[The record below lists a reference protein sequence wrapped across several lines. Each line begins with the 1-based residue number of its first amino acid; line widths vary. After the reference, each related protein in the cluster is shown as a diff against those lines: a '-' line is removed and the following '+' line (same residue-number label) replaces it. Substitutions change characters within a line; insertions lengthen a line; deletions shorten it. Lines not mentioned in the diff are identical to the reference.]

1 MCVPCKIKVF
11 QTETS
16 VGGRKWSLLSN
27 GCADCAIVI
36 FRIFTGLR
44 KQHIIYT
51 MKAKFYI
58 AIALAAV
65 LLAASCSSGS
75 DSESGTSTST
85 PETIA
90 DTTAAV
96 PSETA
101 TTTSA
106 PSGNVEE
113 ETSLVVPFT
122 AANGSGTV
130 TVSGDGS
137 PVVAWVGGLPG
148 EVSLDLVDADVGD
161 VVSVVEEL
169 VSFWFF
175 QDDDSGDVP
184 PSIYVSASGDITDS
198 VGTRYVVEAQGLP
211 PAPVAE
217 TTTTTSSTSTTTST
231 TSSIPETSEPSS
243 AATSSTTTSTS
254 STTTTTTAVVESPVV
269 LQVQVLNGSGVAGAA
284 GRMTDKLSQAGYV
297 VLSPENAPQRYSS
310 SAVYFAE
317 GWQDKAEEI
326 LRAAEID
333 EIEAP
338 TAMPQQFAS
347 EEAAVVVLLGTDT
360 APAVAR
366 EQAGLRPRQR
376 NDVQLPLPDSVPRDR
391 YVPGLAA
398 VNMYTEQN
406 ESNPASAGQ
415 LVDLALFLGR
425 VGYCH
430 PYFGGDAGR
439 CQQDISLQ
447 DAYQAI
453 EDVLGQ
459 LGFTPQNV
467 CGAPAGYSFTD
478 LLKPTRE
485 WNETFKN
492 YSGDAI
498 FTTERLLELH
508 GGERINPEA
517 NLEFYIQQAVQ
528 TAHDA
533 LSLPELSAETE
544 AMQLVLCGAFLTP
557 SGEVPEMANS
567 LWYANLT
574 PGIQPRESLLSQGTY
589 HVKEISR
596 NGNFAYL
603 VVCHPTIGAR
613 FVLLHWREAGYRA
626 EIVEDIRTSGC
637 QSAFEE
643 YDSFFAGTAPSGSG
657 SYFTE
662 DTISFSFGERVFSAD
677 NLLGFPRS

>member
-1 MCVPCKIKVF
+1 MLLP
-11 QTETS
+11 
-16 VGGRKWSLLSN
+16 GAPGLLSS
-27 GCADCAIVI
+27 GGTFVVSIDVLVVVWLYSE
-36 FRIFTGLR
+36 FFTGLR

-51 MKAKFYI
+51 MKTKFYI
-58 AIALAAV
+58 AIALSAA

-75 DSESGTSTST
+75 DSESGTSTSA

-96 PSETA
+96 LSETA

-130 TVSGDGS
+130 AVFGDGS
-137 PVVAWVGGLPG
+137 PVVAWFGGLPG
-148 EVSLDLVDADVGD
+148 EVSLDLADADVSD
-161 VVSVVEEL
+161 AASVVEEL

-184 PSIYVSASGDITDS
+184 PNIYVSASGDISDS

-217 TTTTTSSTSTTTST
+217 TTTTTSSTSTTS
-231 TSSIPETSEPSS
+231 TSSVPGTSEPPS
-243 AATSSTTTSTS
+243 ATTSSTTTTTS
-254 STTTTTTAVVESPVV
+254 STTTTTTVVESPVV

-284 GRMTDKLSQAGYV
+284 GRMTDKLSEAGYV

-310 SAVYFAE
+310 SAVYYQE
-317 GWQDKAEEI
+317 GWKDRAEEI
-326 LRAAEID
+326 LQAADIEEID
-333 EIEAP
+333 AP

-347 EEAAVVVLLGTDT
+347 EDAAVIVLLGTDT

-376 NDVQLPLPDSVPRDR
+376 NDVRLPLADSVPRDR
-391 YVPGLAA
+391 YVPGLSDIQIFSRINDEGSDSMKAKLDELKLF
-398 VNMYTEQN
+398 VRY
-406 ESNPASAGQ
+406 AGQ
-415 LVDLALFLGR
+415 YSPDGT
-425 VGYCH
+425 
-430 PYFGGDAGR
+430 FGIFPNERDTAGTL
-439 CQQDISLQ
+439 QQTWQL
-447 DAYQAI
+447 I
-453 EDVLGQ
+453 EDTL
-459 LGFTPQNV
+459 LWMGFTPQNV

-478 LLKPTRE
+478 LLQPTRE
-485 WNETFKN
+485 WNASTRT

-498 FTTERLLELH
+498 FTTDRLIELH
-508 GGERINPEA
+508 GGERINPES
-517 NLEFYIQQAVQ
+517 NLEFYIREAVQ

-533 LSLPELSAETE
+533 LRLPELSAETE
-544 AMQLVLCGAFLTP
+544 AMQLILCRALLAP
-557 SGEVPEMANS
+557 SGEVPELANS

-596 NGNFAYL
+596 NGNWVGLY
-603 VVCHPTIGAR
+603 VCHPTEGAR
-613 FVLLHWREAGYRA
+613 GIILYWRETGYRA
-626 EIVEDIRTSGC
+626 EVTGSTNYNGC
-637 QSAFEE
+637 QTAFEE
-643 YDSFFAGTAPSGSG
+643 YDYWGDIGS
-657 SYFTE
+657 E
-662 DTISFSFGERVFSAD
+662 DTIKFSFGERVFFASD
-677 NLLGFPRS
+677 LLEFPRG

>member
-1 MCVPCKIKVF
+1 M
-11 QTETS
+11 
-16 VGGRKWSLLSN
+16 
-27 GCADCAIVI
+27 
-36 FRIFTGLR
+36 
-44 KQHIIYT
+44 YT
-51 MKAKFYI
+51 MKTKFYI
-58 AIALAAV
+58 AIALSAV

-75 DSESGTSTST
+75 DSESGTSTSA
-85 PETIA
+85 PETIS

-106 PSGNVEE
+106 LSGNAED
-113 ETSLVVPFT
+113 ETSVVVPFT
-122 AANGSGTV
+122 VANGGGTV
-130 TVSGDGS
+130 AVSGDGS
-137 PVVAWVGGLPG
+137 PVVAWFGGLPG
-148 EVSLDLVDADVGD
+148 EVSLDLADADVSD
-161 VVSVVEEL
+161 AVSVVEEL

-184 PSIYVSASGDITDS
+184 PSVYVSASGDISDS

-217 TTTTTSSTSTTTST
+217 TTTTTSSTSTTPTT
-231 TSSIPETSEPSS
+231 TSSVPETSEPPS
-243 AATSSTTTSTS
+243 AATSSTTTTTSSTTTTTS
-254 STTTTTTAVVESPVV
+254 STTTTTTTVVESPAV

-284 GRMTDKLSQAGYV
+284 GRMTDKLSEAGYV

-310 SAVYFAE
+310 SAVYYQE
-317 GWQDKAEEI
+317 GWKDRAEEI

-333 EIEAP
+333 EIDAP
-338 TAMPQQFAS
+338 TAMPQIFAS
-347 EEAAVVVLLGTDT
+347 EEAAVIVLLGTDT

-366 EQAGLRPRQR
+366 EQASLRPRQR

-398 VNMYTEQN
+398 VNLYTEQN

-498 FTTERLLELH
+498 FTTDRLLELH

-533 LSLPELSAETE
+533 LRITELAAETE
-544 AMQLVLCGAFLTP
+544 SMQLILCRALVAP
-557 SGEVPEMANS
+557 SGEVPELANS

-589 HVKEISR
+589 HLKEISR
-596 NGNFAYL
+596 SGNMAYIL
-603 VVCHPTIGAR
+603 VCHPTLGTRYIDLA
-613 FVLLHWREAGYRA
+613 WRDGGYRGEA
-626 EIVEDIRTSGC
+626 VGNLLNIGC
-637 QSAFEE
+637 QADFEDRGYIADYE
-643 YDSFFAGTAPSGSG
+643 P
-657 SYFTE
+657 E
-662 DTISFSFGERVFSAD
+662 ETIKFSFGERVFSVGD
-677 NLLGFPRS
+677 LQGFPRG

>member
-1 MCVPCKIKVF
+1 M
-11 QTETS
+11 
-16 VGGRKWSLLSN
+16 
-27 GCADCAIVI
+27 
-36 FRIFTGLR
+36 
-44 KQHIIYT
+44 
-51 MKAKFYI
+51 
-58 AIALAAV
+58 
-65 LLAASCSSGS
+65 
-75 DSESGTSTST
+75 
-85 PETIA
+85 
-90 DTTAAV
+90 
-96 PSETA
+96 
-101 TTTSA
+101 
-106 PSGNVEE
+106 
-113 ETSLVVPFT
+113 PFT
-122 AANGSGTV
+122 AANGGGTV
-130 TVSGDGS
+130 AVSGDGS
-137 PVVAWVGGLPG
+137 PVVAWFGGLPG
-148 EVSLDLVDADVGD
+148 EVSLDLLDADVND
-161 VVSVVEEL
+161 AASVVEEL

-184 PSIYVSASGDITDS
+184 PSIFESASGDISDS

-217 TTTTTSSTSTTTST
+217 TTTTTSSTSTTSTT
-231 TSSIPETSEPSS
+231 TSSVPETSEPPG
-243 AATSSTTTSTS
+243 AATSSTTTATSS
-254 STTTTTTAVVESPVV
+254 STTTTTTTVVESPVV

-284 GRMTDKLSQAGYV
+284 GRMTDKLSEAGYV

-310 SAVYFAE
+310 SAVYYQE
-317 GWQDKAEEI
+317 GWKDRAEEI

-333 EIEAP
+333 EIDAP
-338 TAMPQQFAS
+338 TAMPQIFAS
-347 EEAAVVVLLGTDT
+347 EEAAVIVLLGTDT

-366 EQAGLRPRQR
+366 EQASLRPRQR

-398 VNMYTEQN
+398 VNLYTEQN

-498 FTTERLLELH
+498 FTTDRLLELH

-517 NLEFYIQQAVQ
+517 NLDFFINQAVQ

-533 LSLPELSAETE
+533 LRITELAAETE
-544 AMQLVLCGAFLTP
+544 AMQLILCRALVAP
-557 SGEVPEMANS
+557 SGEVPELANS

-589 HVKEISR
+589 HLKEISR
-596 NGNFAYL
+596 NGNFAFL
-603 VVCHPTIGAR
+603 IVCHPTIGER
-613 FVLLHWREAGYRA
+613 YVRLWWREAGYRA
-626 EIVEDIRTSGC
+626 EVTGDLQNNGCQATYEIETYREDTYGVEDI
-637 QSAFEE
+637 FV
-643 YDSFFAGTAPSGSG
+643 
-657 SYFTE
+657 
-662 DTISFSFGERVFSAD
+662 FSFGERVFSAGD
-677 NLLGFPRS
+677 MQGFPRS